1 MTATSSTAAP
11 PGDSQALTSLPR
23 RLYRPAGIGIVVLSM
38 LVKLWAMRQWS
49 WFQDDWSYVE
59 RTVDLGFLGY
69 VLQEYNGHFMP
80 GQFLLVWLITAI
92 SPLNYDL
99 AILLLAALI
108 LLATVLWW
116 LVFER
121 LFGRRPQ
128 VLLALTV
135 LALCPL
141 LIQPTMWWAAGLQVY
156 GLLAGM
162 AAVLLCA
169 VQYMNSP
176 RALWLV
182 ATGASFL
189 GALTFWQKSLLI
201 LIPFLFLVWVL
212 PGIDRSQA
220 AWKRRAAAITGTVL
234 AVAVAY
240 AAVFLVAT
248 ADEVAGEARLTIPH
262 PEALLGFALTAGLG
276 IALPSLIGGT
286 WQPVFGLQGAFPM
299 APTWLQWALGLLA
312 CAVIVVAVATRRN
325 AGWIVLAGTTYALA
339 AWALIVGS
347 SRFGSLGQFASLDSR
362 YSADL
367 VAPLVLSG
375 LYLISSTVTERR
387 SGGAWLVVISPR
399 VAGFARAASLVLMGV
414 VGMSS
419 LVTWSIQMDGLGP
432 NSPRPWTDKLLSSAK
447 ALGPAVVFNSNA
459 PDNVVFPAF
468 LPADARVSRMLS
480 PLGLPLQFDVPT
492 PQMQVVSPSGLIVP
506 GEVAQQS
513 RTWPGPQPDCGY
525 LLRPGDPEVT
535 VPVSRE
541 MYNWNW
547 GMQMGYLAEGP
558 SVVRVRADLA
568 EQDVPVQRGLGS
580 VQSVLVSAVTSLR
593 LSVPSGAV
601 PVCVDYVAFGPFDP
615 AAPS

>member
-11 PGDSQALTSLPR
+11 PGDSQALT
-23 RLYRPAGIGIVVLSM
+23 RLFDRVYRPAGIGIVALSM
-38 LVKLWAMRQWS
+38 LLKLWAMRQWS

-59 RTVDLGFLGY
+59 RTVDLDFLGY

-80 GQFLLVWLITAI
+80 GQFLLVWIITAL

-99 AILLLAALI
+99 AILLLAAVI
-108 LLATVLWW
+108 LVATVLWW

-128 VLLALTV
+128 VLLALAV

-141 LIQPTMWWAAGLQVY
+141 FIQPTMWWAAGLQVY

-169 VQYMNSP
+169 LRYM
-176 RALWLV
+176 RAPSAFWLV
-182 ATGASFL
+182 ATSACFL
-189 GALTFWQKSLLI
+189 GALTFWQKSFLV
-201 LIPFLFLVWVL
+201 LIPFLWLVWVL
-212 PGIDRSQA
+212 PGIDRSPGE
-220 AWKRRAAAITGTVL
+220 WRRRAVTISATVL
-234 AVAVAY
+234 GVAVVY
-240 AAVFLVAT
+240 GVVFLIVT
-248 ADEVAGEARLTIPH
+248 AEEVAGEARLSIPH

-312 CAVIVVAVATRRN
+312 CAVIVLAVAVRRR
-325 AGWIVLAGTTYALA
+325 AVWIVLAGATYALA

-347 SRFGSLGQFASLDSR
+347 SRFGTLGQFASLDSR

-375 LYLISSTVTERR
+375 LYLVTSTAVERR
-387 SGGAWLVVISPR
+387 TGGAWLVEITPRLAGWGRAVAMALVGVI
-399 VAGFARAASLVLMGV
+399 
-414 VGMSS
+414 GMSS

-432 NSPRPWTDKLLSSAK
+432 NSPRPWTEKFLSSAR
-447 ALGPAVVFNSNA
+447 ALGPAVIFDSNA

-468 LPADARVSRMLS
+468 LPTDARVSRMLS
-480 PLGLPLQFDVPT
+480 PLELPLLFDVPT
-492 PQMQVVSPSGLIVP
+492 PQIYVVSPSGLVVP
-506 GEVAQQS
+506 GDVAQQS
-513 RTWPGPQPDCGY
+513 RTWPGPQAGCGY
-525 LLRPGDPEVT
+525 YLRPGEPAVV

-547 GMQMGYLAEGP
+547 GMEMGYLSEAP
-558 SVVRVRADLA
+558 SVVRVRADLS
-568 EQDVPVQRGLGS
+568 EQDVPVQQGLGS
-580 VQSVLVSAVTSLR
+580 VQSVLVSSVTSVQ
-593 LSVPSGAV
+593 LSVPPGSA
-601 PVCVDYVAFGPFDP
+601 PVCVDYVAFGPIDP
-615 AAPS
+615 AAAS

>member
-11 PGDSQALTSLPR
+11 PGDRQDLSALPA
-23 RLYRPAGIGIVVLSM
+23 RLYRPAGVGIVVLSM

-59 RTVDLGFLGY
+59 RTVELDFLGY

-80 GQFLLVWLITAI
+80 GQFVLVWVITAL
-92 SPLNYDL
+92 SPLNYEL
-99 AILLLAALI
+99 AILVLAVLI
-108 LLATVLWW
+108 LASTVLWW

-128 VLLALTV
+128 VLLALAV

-141 LIQPTMWWAAGLQVY
+141 NIQPTMWWAAGLQVY

-169 VQYMNSP
+169 LEYMNAP
-176 RALWLV
+176 RKLWLV
-182 ATGASFL
+182 ATAASFL
-189 GALTFWQKSLLI
+189 GALAFWQKSLLI
-201 LIPFLFLVWVL
+201 LIPFLWLVWVL
-212 PGIDRSQA
+212 PGIDRSQLD
-220 AWKRRAAAITGTVL
+220 WKRRAATITGAVL
-234 AVAVAY
+234 AVTLVYAV
-240 AAVFLVAT
+240 VFLMAT
-248 ADEVAGEARLTIPH
+248 AKEVPGEAQLSIP
-262 PEALLGFALTAGLG
+262 PLEGLLGFALTAGLG
-276 IALPSLIGGT
+276 IVLPSLVGGT

-312 CAVIVVAVATRRN
+312 CAVVVVAVAARRR
-325 AGWIVLAGTTYALA
+325 AVWIVLAGTTYALA

-347 SRFGSLGQFASLDSR
+347 SRFGTLGQFASLDSR

-375 LYLISSTVTERR
+375 LYLISSTVIERR
-387 SGGAWLVVISPR
+387 TNGAWLVQIPPR
-399 VAGFARAASLVLMGV
+399 MAGFARGASLILLGAVS
-414 VGMSS
+414 MSA

-432 NSPRPWTDKLLSSAK
+432 NSPRPWTDKLLASAK
-447 ALGPAVVFNSNA
+447 ALGPAVIFNSNA

-468 LPADARVSRMLS
+468 LPSDARVSRMLS
-480 PLGLPLQFDVPT
+480 PLGLPIRFDVPT

-506 GEVAQQS
+506 GDVAQQS
-513 RTWPGPQPDCGY
+513 RTWPGPQPGCGY
-525 LLRPGDPEVT
+525 LLRPGGPEVE

-547 GMQMGYLAEGP
+547 GMEMGYLSEAP

-568 EQDVPVQRGLGS
+568 GQDVPVEQGLGS
-580 VQSVLVSAVTSLR
+580 VQSVLVSAVTSVR
-593 LSVPSGAV
+593 LSVPAGAA

-615 AAPS
+615 AAPT